1 MGLYKEIMEVAEIV
15 RKDDNL
21 DLYKKLLDLSS
32 QALDLQEE
40 ISRLREDN
48 GELKKKKDISE
59 KIVRHK
65 LPYVTLRDDLDDLYY
80 CSHCWDGEQIV
91 IQLNCADNGCFEC
104 PHCHAKGLY
113 DTEKNKQYHKRQ
125 AENIA
130 NMNRSLHRKNIF
142 DGY

>member
-48 GELKKKKDISE
+48 RELKKKKDISE

-65 LPYVTLRDDLDDLYY
+65 LPYVTLKDDSDDLYY
-80 CSHCWDGEQIV
+80 CSHCWDSEQIL
-91 IQLNCADNGCFEC
+91 IQLNCANNGCFNC
-104 PHCHAKGLY
+104 PHCHARGVY
-113 DTEKNKQYHKRQ
+113 DAEKFYD
-125 AENIA
+125 A
-130 NMNRSLHRKNIF
+130 
-142 DGY
+142 